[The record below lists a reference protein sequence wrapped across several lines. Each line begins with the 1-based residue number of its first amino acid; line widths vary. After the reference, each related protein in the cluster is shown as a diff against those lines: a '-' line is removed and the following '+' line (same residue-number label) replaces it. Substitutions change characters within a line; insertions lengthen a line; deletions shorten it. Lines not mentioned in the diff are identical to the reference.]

1 MKVRSKGTKVQAN
14 GTQVMIQLHFCPEC
28 SSIRMFVQEI
38 GNELVR
44 SMMVHI
50 CNGKAYFP
58 RQNLWKSP
66 KIWYFDLYDK
76 LGQTNTGFQPV
87 PSPHSYRLCPNQMV
101 TANDDHVELE
111 DNIKKGFHRIPP
123 LSWVSIGGYSAFP
136 NYFSQHWNTHT
147 EDIWFIEEESRLQC
161 WYPNCRNTGN
171 ARWARVYFGVT
182 GMYDMVF
189 N

>member
-1 MKVRSKGTKVQAN
+1 MLLHTYVCVGNWKWTGKKYGGPHLHRQSLLSKAK
-14 GTQVMIQLHFCPEC
+14 
-28 SSIRMFVQEI
+28 
-38 GNELVR
+38 LVK
-44 SMMVHI
+44 I
-50 CNGKAYFP
+50 T
-58 RQNLWKSP
+58 

-76 LGQTNTGFQPV
+76 LGQTNTVFQPV

-161 WYPNCRNTGN
+161 WYPNCRNTRN
-171 ARWARVYFGVT
+171 ARWARVYFA
-182 GMYDMVF
+182 GMLQACMI
-189 N
+189 